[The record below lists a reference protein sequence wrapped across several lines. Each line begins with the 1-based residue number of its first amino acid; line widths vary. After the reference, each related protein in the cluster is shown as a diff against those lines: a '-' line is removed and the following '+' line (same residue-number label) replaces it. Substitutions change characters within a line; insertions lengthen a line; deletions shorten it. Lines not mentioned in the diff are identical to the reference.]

1 MKVKLKITGNKE
13 LLKKIR
19 TFGEESETRIEGI
32 TQISAQEIALK
43 AIQNVPVN
51 YGTIKQSISSQKEK
65 PLLYTINVNELPIG
79 AYVEFGTG
87 ARVKVAP
94 EWKDLA
100 WQFYVNGKGYLPPSP
115 YLYPAWKS
123 GGVQYEKDLKD
134 LLQYLTNKY
143 NT

>member
-1 MKVKLKITGNKE
+1 MKTKLKITGDKQ

-19 TFGEESETRIEGI
+19 AFGEEAETRIEGI
-32 TQISAQEIALK
+32 TQITANEIALK

-51 YGTIKQSISSQKEK
+51 YGKIKQSISAQKET
-65 PLLYTINVNELPIG
+65 PLLYTVNVNELPIG

-87 ARVKVAP
+87 AKVQVAD

-100 WQFYVNGKGYLPPSP
+100 WQFYVNGKGYLPPTP

-123 GGVQYEKDLKD
+123 GGVQYQKDLED
-134 LLQYLTNKY
+134 LLKYLTDKY
-143 NT
+143 NK